1 MNSDLP
7 WDLYRTFLAVL
18 ETGSLSAAARALA
31 LTQPTIG
38 RHVEALEAALG
49 LTLFVRSQRGLAP
62 TEVAVALRPYAET
75 IASTV
80 AAMQREASSQGGAV
94 RGIVRITASEIVG
107 AEVLPAIVGGLRT
120 RYPELEIELALSNE
134 VSNLLR
140 QEADIAVRMVEPAQ
154 AALVVRKLGAVEIG
168 MFARREYLDRHGTP
182 KTLRDLAQH
191 TVIGFDRETPAYRA
205 LRARVPRELAG
216 VRFSLRANS
225 DVAQLELLRCGAGLA
240 FCQVPLAK
248 RAGLVRVFAK
258 ALQLRLG
265 MWLVM
270 HENLRATPRCRA
282 VFDGLSGG
290 LERYLVAET

>member
-1 MNSDLP
+1 MN
-7 WDLYRTFLAVL
+7 WDLCRTFLAVL
-18 ETGSLSAAARALA
+18 ETGSLSGAARALA

-62 TEVAVALRPYAET
+62 TEAALALRPYAET

-80 AAMQREASSQGGAV
+80 GAMQREASSQGNAV
-94 RGIVRITASEIVG
+94 RGIVRIAASEIIG
-107 AEVLPAIVGGLRT
+107 AEVLPPIVGALRA

-140 QEADIAVRMVEPAQ
+140 READIAVRMVEPAQ
-154 AALVVRKLGAVEIG
+154 EALVVRKLGAVELG
-168 MFARREYLDRHGTP
+168 LFARRDYLARYGTP
-182 KTLRDLAQH
+182 KTPREVAHH

-216 VRFSLRANS
+216 MRFGLRANS
-225 DVAQLELLRCGAGLA
+225 DVAQLELLRAGAGLG
-240 FCQVPLAK
+240 FCQVPLGK
-248 RAGLVRVFAK
+248 RAGLVRLFAK

-270 HENLRATPRCRA
+270 HENLRTTPRCRA
-282 VFDGLSGG
+282 VFDGLGDG
-290 LERYLVAET
+290 LERYLTA